1 MNVNRKPFL
10 TPGEALEFHK
20 DVLVVDTKMP
30 ANHGLFYNDNMREAM
45 KNWVEDG
52 RLSRSEIQAKL
63 Y

>member
-10 TPGEALEFHK
+10 TPGETVEFHK

-45 KNWVEDG
+45 KN
-52 RLSRSEIQAKL
+52 LSLIHI
-63 Y
+63 